1 MLMKK
6 LITLLLAV
14 AGMVS
19 TVSADSKTIYFVNNW
34 SKTGLRIHKWGG
46 DGETNWPGIAFPSAE
61 STKIDGYDVYAL
73 DLGTC
78 SGFQILYTNDSE
90 DYKEYNDKVE
100 YIETLSTTVRKCADY
115 SAGSLNNGDYIDF
128 SNWNS
133 GKPTLTGALTVYTY
147 NFTVKTSTS
156 WSIFKMA
163 LWNNSNSE
171 SINGFGF
178 PGKEVTGASDI
189 YSYTHKSFIPEL
201 GVLFADDSSSP
212 TLKTGDLTAVP
223 GNNKYYISTLTKD
236 GGQGVKTNAYGY
248 ATAVSTGNLNMTSGI
263 AYVAENMGNWAK
275 AHTILGI
282 KYGNPFLV
290 WGEANTTY
298 CFANGSEKELPC
310 TNAFVKGS
318 NTGVASG
325 EGPYN
330 YILNGNMFKAAN
342 GQNVASTKAYLQLTN
357 QVPAG
362 ARALRFNDDEDVAG
376 ITSTTLSQVKEQVYD
391 LQGRSVAQPTKGFY
405 IVNGKK
411 VIMK

>member
-1 MLMKK
+1 MKK

-19 TVSADSKTIYFVNNW
+19 TVSATVTIYVEKSLVDW
-34 SKTGLRIHKWGG
+34 ATSDLYLYRWGSSSG
-46 DGETNWPGIAFPSAE
+46 DYNSPDFNSTNLTTE
-61 STKIDGYDVYAL
+61 KKYVVIDGKQIYTIELKDCANFIIHNGSGSQTA
-73 DLGTC
+73 DLVSSNYSDGTYYWMNKDNNKPHVNPEHTMT
-78 SGFQILYTNDSE
+78 LRTYTFSAKTAE
-90 DYKEYNDKVE
+90 GV
-100 YIETLSTTVRKCADY
+100 TLSNI
-115 SAGSLNNGDYIDF
+115 SLEDGGVKLNGDYPGGALTLENDVYTYTHQSFKSSIGKVIF
-128 SNWNS
+128 NQGS
-133 GKPTLTGALTVYTY
+133 GQPQTGDLTGAL
-147 NFTVKTSTS
+147 
-156 WSIFKMA
+156 
-163 LWNNSNSE
+163 
-171 SINGFGF
+171 
-178 PGKEVTGASDI
+178 PGE
-189 YSYTHKSFIPEL
+189 
-201 GVLFADDSSSP
+201 
-212 TLKTGDLTAVP
+212 
-223 GNNKYYISTLTKD
+223 NKYYISTITTN

-310 TNAFVKGS
+310 TNAFIKGS
-318 NTGVASG
+318 DTGVATG

-376 ITSTTLSQVKEQVYD
+376 ITSTTLSQAKEQVYD